1 MQNWDRESTQGCV
14 VRDGNVCFQ
23 VCTGQIAGKELGDV
37 QLAVS
42 VVFCT
47 STLYLWKGTR
57 DLTAACDS
65 KQDQI
70 ISTILG
76 ITLDNSANTARR
88 AGLQWSAWKGS
99 A

>member
-1 MQNWDRESTQGCV
+1 MVRE
-14 VRDGNVCFQ
+14 GNVYFQ

-57 DLTAACDS
+57 DLVAACDS
-65 KQDQI
+65 KQDQT
-70 ISTILG
+70 ISTILS
-76 ITLDNSANTARR
+76 ITLDNSANMATR
-88 AGLQWSAWKGS
+88 AGLRWSVRKGS